1 MEEYINDKT
10 IMKNA
15 IYDTFKDLITCS
27 LCSRILINPVMCMK
41 CQAAFCKKCIDNWS
55 QSNSKCPKGCNEP
68 NYDIG
73 KVQKDMLSKLEFKC
87 QKCENKFHYDE
98 AEKHSKSCNPKEPTS
113 TPTPISA
120 KNSNPPNLT
129 ENINPQNKIERIS
142 TNKMIE
148 IQKQGKDVSHITSK
162 KK

>member
-87 QKCENKFHYDE
+87 QKC
-98 AEKHSKSCNPKEPTS
+98 
-113 TPTPISA
+113 
-120 KNSNPPNLT
+120 
-129 ENINPQNKIERIS
+129 
-142 TNKMIE
+142 
-148 IQKQGKDVSHITSK
+148 
-162 KK
+162 